1 MQSLKEIYNTIKS
14 KSTRRTIISMAL
26 VCTLIFPAVLVEN
39 YELPRS
45 NENLFFL
52 GCKSSPVQSSKNISD
67 NYSWQYILLNHRVQP
82 VANTSV
88 YIRACAEWCFTD
100 PNGIL
105 THEPL
110 LISTKT
116 NGFGGLNISSA
127 YLISVVQSFMG
138 IKPHEII
145 DFILIN
151 YSIPKSALEGT
162 AAPKYSSV
170 DLSCTD
176 IHDGGGNET
185 RIYFGKIP
193 SRLVGYYGLSPIFIE
208 CGNLNTTFPVN
219 ISYKL
224 YNPQNPGK
232 NYTAINLTVLH
243 NRQIYTVNNYSLL
256 KEFNEADN
264 VTFYLGG
271 QNKFGSL
278 FSPFSELPSGI
289 SRITFT
295 SSFGLLITNMTF
307 LIALGMVLI
316 IYTPMFNI
324 NIHRR
329 YLNLPEKRT
338 KTILVQ
344 LSSSL
349 IFSASFSGIALGAS
363 FITAFFI
370 LHITLSPL
378 AILFTFATIEGAIFV
393 LSSIY
398 TLIFSY
404 FPGRYNIRNSLTIY
418 LGFIYF
424 MIPLLGSTQINA
436 QRFTSKY
443 TTINLFFL
451 FKPVLDNIRTYN
463 IVTSLIPLLSVENLN
478 DYLLRIPFP
487 GVVMYNHLNL
497 FDLTPILLIPAILGF
512 SALFIYLGIRK
523 FNKI

>member
-1 MQSLKEIYNTIKS
+1 MQSVKEIYNTIKS
-14 KSTRRTIISMAL
+14 KCTRRTIISLAL

-52 GCKSSPVQSSKNISD
+52 GCKSSPVQSSINISD
-67 NYSWQYILLNHRVQP
+67 NYSWQYILLDHRAQP

-88 YIRACAEWCFTD
+88 YIRACAELCFAN
-100 PNGIL
+100 PNGLL
-105 THEPL
+105 THEPI

-116 NGFGGLNISSA
+116 NGLGGLNISST
-127 YLISVVQSFMG
+127 YLISVVQSLMG
-138 IKPHEII
+138 IKPHEIAG
-145 DFILIN
+145 FILIN
-151 YSIPKSALEGT
+151 YSIQKSALEGN
-162 AAPKYSSV
+162 AAPKYSSF

-176 IHDGGGNET
+176 IHNGSKNET

-193 SRLVGYYGLSPIFIE
+193 SRLVGYYGLSPIFIA
-208 CGNLNTTFPVN
+208 CGNLNSTFPVN

-224 YNPQNPGK
+224 YNPQNTGK
-232 NYTAINLTVLH
+232 NYTTINLTVLH
-243 NRQIYTVNNYSLL
+243 NRQIYTVKNYTLL

-264 VTFYLGG
+264 VTFYWRG
-271 QNKFGSL
+271 QNRFGSL

-295 SSFGLLITNMTF
+295 SSFGFLITNMTF
-307 LIALGMVLI
+307 LIALFMVLI
-316 IYTPMFNI
+316 IYTPIFNI
-324 NIHRR
+324 NIHKR
-329 YLNLPEKRT
+329 YLNLPEKRA

-349 IFSASFSGIALGAS
+349 IFSSSFAGLALGLS
-363 FITAFFI
+363 FIIAFFI

-378 AILFTFATIEGAIFV
+378 AILFSFTTIEGAILV

-398 TLIFSY
+398 TLVFSY
-404 FPGRYNIRNSLTIY
+404 FPGRYNIRNSLT
-418 LGFIYF
+418 LELWFIYF
-424 MIPLLGSTQINA
+424 FVPLLGESQINT

-443 TTINLFFL
+443 TTINLYFL
-451 FKPVLDNIRTYN
+451 FKPILENIRTYN
-463 IVTSLIPLLSVENLN
+463 IVTSLIPILSVENLN

-497 FDLTPILLIPAILGF
+497 FDLSPIVIIATIIGF

-523 FNKI
+523 FNRI